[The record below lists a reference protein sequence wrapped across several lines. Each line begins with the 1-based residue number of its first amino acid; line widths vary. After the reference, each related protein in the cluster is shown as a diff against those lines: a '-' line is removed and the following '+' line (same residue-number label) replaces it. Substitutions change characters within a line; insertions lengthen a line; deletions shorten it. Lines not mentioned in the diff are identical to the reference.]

1 MKLSSLLGALLLLA
15 PTAAGAEPPTA
26 PGARTYHDG
35 DQALTVYL
43 DPRWLAR
50 LGPAGDGLRSRSV
63 TLVAVKDPRHRR
75 ALRRGRVPA
84 DLPADHVPVFTT
96 TPDGGRRLALPG
108 GVLVYV
114 AAVHAAEAGPWLA
127 RQGLTVL
134 GPVSPGQAG
143 FLVAA
148 PPGLPSLALAESL
161 RRRPGIA
168 RATPL
173 WWRET
178 APR

>member
-1 MKLSSLLGALLLLA
+1 MKLPALLCALLLLA
-15 PTAAGAEPPTA
+15 PSGAGAEPRP
-26 PGARTYHDG
+26 PRARTYHDG

-43 DPRWLAR
+43 DDRWLAR
-50 LGPAGDGLRSRSV
+50 LGPAGEGLRSRSV
-63 TLVAVKDPRHRR
+63 TLVPVGNPRHRQ

-84 DLPADHVPVFTT
+84 DLPANHVPVFTT

-114 AAVHAAEAGPWLA
+114 AGMGPAEAGPWLA
-127 RQGLTVL
+127 RQGLKVL
-134 GPVSPGQAG
+134 GPVSFERAG

-148 PPGLPSLALAESL
+148 PPGLPSLDLAESL

-173 WWRET
+173 WWREA